1 MSIATTS
8 QQNHVSCKSAFV
20 QAMHSLKS
28 AILEATNKG
37 LDVFKH
43 FMGQNFVQANKAFK
57 NPFYED
63 TKASCQVYFDKQN
76 NLYKYKDFGNPDYAG
91 DCFSLVGKI
100 HQLDCSNTHEFIRIL
115 HVINEQLRL
124 QLVTNERSTN
134 PERRQPSFNRSYAP
148 TPAQQQAKAPESKP
162 ETENAARLVSLQLRN
177 FGKEELGYWQPYGIS
192 LNILHRYQVKAI
204 QQLNCTN
211 KEGKEYT
218 IRYSSSEPLFG
229 YQGRKHM
236 KVYRPLSKYRFMYTG
251 QMPENY
257 IFGLEQL
264 PMRGD
269 ILFITGGEKDVMSL
283 AARSFNAVC
292 LNSETAHLPKNL
304 LRGLGYRFKHI
315 VLLYD
320 VDETGIA
327 AMDRI
332 CKENPEIKRLRLP
345 LAGTKE
351 EKDISDY
358 FKLGNTADQ
367 LRGLFLEM
375 LDKLYED
382 TVSVLKSCEINFDK
396 PPVAPESI
404 ISINGVNIGTEGN
417 LLCITGAEGSGKTNY
432 LGGILS
438 GAIKPANREIDTLGT
453 SIKNNEDQKVVLL
466 YDTEQSEFQL
476 YKNLSNILRRASL
489 TRPPTHFKAVC
500 LMGISR
506 SERLNIIFESMD
518 NYYYQFGGIH
528 LVVIDGIADLIAS
541 VNDEASSVQLIEELF
556 RMSAI
561 YKTCI
566 VCVLHMTPSG
576 MKLRG
581 HLGSEVQR
589 KAAGI
594 LLVEKDDKSNCS
606 VVKALK
612 VRDGSP
618 LDVPII
624 QFGWSSRENRH
635 VFLGEKSKEE
645 SEQRK
650 TEDLKAYAQDLF
662 KQSTTLS
669 QGEISLSLM
678 NDFQIKERMARNYLK
693 LMKEQ
698 NIIIKNTTNPALY
711 CLNNQQSPNIAY
723 D

>member
-1 MSIATTS
+1 
-8 QQNHVSCKSAFV
+8 
-20 QAMHSLKS
+20 MHSLKS
-28 AILEATNKG
+28 SIIDATNKG

-43 FMGQNFVQANKAFK
+43 FIGKNFVQTNKPFK
-57 NPFYED
+57 NPFYND
-63 TKASCQVYFDKQN
+63 TNASCQVYFDKQS
-76 NLYKYKDFGNPDYAG
+76 NLYKYKDFGDPDYGG
-91 DCFSLVGKI
+91 DCFNLVGKI
-100 HQLDCSNTHEFIRIL
+100 HQLDCNNTKDFIQIL
-115 HVINEQLRL
+115 HVINEQLHL

-134 PERRQPSFNRSYAP
+134 RENRQPNRNKDYLPSSNFQVPKATESSPEIEIVPLFNP
-148 TPAQQQAKAPESKP
+148 VQF
-162 ETENAARLVSLQLRN
+162 RN
-177 FGKEELGYWQPYGIS
+177 LGEEELKYWSEYGIGIDI
-192 LNILHRYQVKAI
+192 LNRYQVKAI
-204 QQLNCTN
+204 QQLTGIN
-211 KEGKEYT
+211 KEGKPYT
-218 IRYSSSEPLFG
+218 LRYSNAEPLFG
-229 YQGRKHM
+229 YQGRKHL
-236 KVYRPLSKYRFMYTG
+236 KVYRPFSKYRFLYTG
-251 QMPENY
+251 IMPEHY
-257 IFGLEQL
+257 VFGLEQL
-264 PMRGD
+264 PIRGD

-283 AARSFNAVC
+283 AAQKFNAIC
-292 LNSETAHLPKNL
+292 LNSETAHLPKNF
-304 LRGLGYRFKHI
+304 LRGLSYRFKHI

-320 VDETGIA
+320 VDETGLSS
-327 AMDRI
+327 MEKI
-332 CKENPEIKRLRLP
+332 CKEYPSIKSLRLP
-345 LAGTKE
+345 LSGAKN

-358 FKLGNTADQ
+358 FKLGNSAKQ
-367 LRGLFLEM
+367 LMSLFLEM

-382 TVSVLKSCEINFDK
+382 TLSVLKSCEINFDK
-396 PPVAPESI
+396 PPIAPESI

-417 LLCITGAEGSGKTNY
+417 LLCVTGAEGSGKTNY

-438 GAIKPANREIDTLGT
+438 GAIKPLHKDVDTLGT
-453 SIKNNEDQKVVLL
+453 TIKENLSEKVVLL

-476 YKNLSNILRRASL
+476 YKNLSYILKRA
-489 TRPPTHFKAVC
+489 TIPRPPLHFKAIC

-506 SERLNIIFESMD
+506 NERLNLIFESMD

-624 QFGWSSRENRH
+624 QFGWSTSEGRH
-635 VFLGEKSKEE
+635 IFLGQKSKEE

-650 TEDLKAYAQDLF
+650 AEDLKAYAIELF
-662 KQSTTLS
+662 KENTTLS

-693 LMKEQ
+693 IMKEQ
-698 NIIIKNTTNPALY
+698 NIIVKNITNTSLY
-711 CLNNQQSPNIAY
+711 NLNEE
-723 D
+723 